1 VNEESIVTATV
12 AFIAALF
19 SNKAWDHWTDRN
31 RIRQRQRDIE
41 RDQTLVYR
49 DDLRDEIQRLRDEIS
64 NLYTNRVTL
73 QDQIIELKE
82 HLAIFKARVEYLEKE
97 NRRLKRTS

>member
-1 VNEESIVTATV
+1 MTEESLVTATA
-12 AFIAALF
+12 AFVAALF
-19 SNKAWDHWTDRN
+19 SNKAWDYWTDRN

-49 DDLRDEIQRLRDEIS
+49 DDLRDEIQRLREEIS
-64 NLYTNRVTL
+64 NLYTDRVRL
-73 QDQIIELKE
+73 SEQIIELKE